1 VTVSNIHHDVV
12 NIHHGVS
19 NTHAIVSDIHRNI
32 LQSHGGTDGQH
43 RAVGDTHAPRHR
55 RTNVYNLPDPKK
67 VSDLDYCRVQHLI
80 LASSALG
87 ESPPPAP
94 RVFYGRDELIEK
106 IVDFAEHL
114 TPVALIGAGGIGKTS
129 IALTVLHD
137 DRIKQRFGDCR
148 RFIRCDKFP
157 ASPTHFLRRLSN
169 VIGAGI
175 ENPEDLTP
183 LRPFLSSNEMFIVL
197 DNAEP
202 MLDPQGADAQE
213 IYDVVDELSQLSN
226 VSLCITS
233 RISTVPPGCEWVD
246 VPTLSMEAACDTFY
260 RIYKHGERS
269 VLTSNILEQLEFH
282 PLSITL
288 LATVAHHN
296 KWNAARLASE
306 WDERRTDM
314 LQTEHSKSL
323 GTTIELSLSS
333 RMFRELGPEARDLL
347 GVIAFFPQG
356 VDEKN
361 IDWLFSTIPGRK
373 NIFDK
378 FCVLSLTYRSDDF
391 IMMLAPLRDHL
402 RPKDPMSSPLL
413 RMTKD
418 HYFGRL
424 SVDAAP
430 DKPGFGEARWI
441 MSEDVNVEH
450 LLDVFTTLDMKSN
463 EIWTICIHFMNHLYW
478 HKPRLT
484 ILGPKIEKLPDDHP
498 SKPRCLLQLSRL
510 FDRVGNDVERKRI
523 LTGASR
529 LWREQGDDGQLARTL
544 LNLSDANR
552 LLGNHKEGIR
562 QVEEALEICKRL
574 GDTAEQARCLNDLAR
589 LLHDDKQLDAAE
601 KAASRAI
608 GLLEKG
614 NQSLACDLHCVL
626 GKIYRSKGERGK
638 AIHHLETALGIAS
651 SLNQHDAQ
659 FWTNHALAELF
670 FDEGRFDDASAHVQ
684 RAKSHAVNDAYLLG
698 RAMELQAGFWYQQ
711 CRLHE
716 AKAEVLHAADVYGKV
731 GAAKDVEDC
740 RKLLRRIETAINDGE
755 PPEMV
760 LIPTRTD
767 FLFSVNRVKISTGH
781 PFPIPPSLMGL
792 STNTQFLLFSARKL
806 VDLFPEIHIL
816 RDVSYTHVHSTNV
829 ILIHSG
835 AAKVAKKL
843 ISSAHAVRARL

>member
-1 VTVSNIHHDVV
+1 
-12 NIHHGVS
+12 
-19 NTHAIVSDIHRNI
+19 
-32 LQSHGGTDGQH
+32 
-43 RAVGDTHAPRHR
+43 
-55 RTNVYNLPDPKK
+55 
-67 VSDLDYCRVQHLI
+67 
-80 LASSALG
+80 
-87 ESPPPAP
+87 
-94 RVFYGRDELIEK
+94 
-106 IVDFAEHL
+106 
-114 TPVALIGAGGIGKTS
+114 
-129 IALTVLHD
+129 
-137 DRIKQRFGDCR
+137 
-148 RFIRCDKFP
+148 
-157 ASPTHFLRRLSN
+157 
-169 VIGAGI
+169 
-175 ENPEDLTP
+175 
-183 LRPFLSSNEMFIVL
+183 MFIVL
-197 DNAEP
+197 DNAESI
-202 MLDPQGADAQE
+202 LDPQGVDVQE

-226 VSLCITS
+226 ISLCITS
-233 RISTVPPGCEWVD
+233 RISTAPPGCECID
-246 VPTLSMEAACDTFY
+246 VPTLSMEAACGTFY
-260 RIYKHGERS
+260 QIYRHDERS
-269 VLTSNILEQLEFH
+269 ALTNNILEQLEFH

-288 LATVAHHN
+288 LATVARHN
-296 KWNAARLASE
+296 KWNTARLARE

-361 IDWLFSTIPGRK
+361 IDWLFSTISGRK

-424 SVDAAP
+424 PVGVAP
-430 DKPGFGEARWI
+430 DEPGFGEARWI

-450 LLDVFTTLDMKSN
+450 LLDVFTTLDVKSN
-463 EIWTICIHFMNHLYW
+463 EIWTTCGYFMNHLHW

-498 SKPRCLLQLSRL
+498 SKPRCLLHLSLL
-510 FDRVGNDVERKRI
+510 FDRVGNEVERKRV
-523 LTGASR
+523 LTCASR
-529 LWREQGDDGQLARTL
+529 LWREQGDDDLLVQTL

-552 LLGNHKEGIR
+552 LLDHYKEGIR
-562 QVEEALEICKRL
+562 QAGEALEICERL
-574 GDTAEQARCLNDLAR
+574 GNTVQQAQCLNHLAR
-589 LLHDDKQLDAAE
+589 LLYDDKQLNAAE
-601 KAASRAI
+601 EAASRAI
-608 GLLEKG
+608 DLLEKG
-614 NQSLACDLHCVL
+614 NQSPTCDLHYAL
-626 GKIYRSKGERGK
+626 GKIHRSKGEREK
-638 AIHHLETALGIAS
+638 ATHHFETALGIAS
-651 SLNQHDAQ
+651 SLNRHDAQ

-670 FDEGRFDDASAHVQ
+670 FDEGRFDDAGAHVQ

-698 RAMELQAGFWYQQ
+698 RAMELQAVFWYQQ
-711 CRLHE
+711 RRLDE

-781 PFPIPPSLMGL
+781 PFPVPPSLMGP
-792 STNTQFLLFSARKL
+792 STNTQISLFSA
-806 VDLFPEIHIL
+806 
-816 RDVSYTHVHSTNV
+816 
-829 ILIHSG
+829 
-835 AAKVAKKL
+835 
-843 ISSAHAVRARL
+843 